1 MTQTSQYFPQPG
13 NTSGRMTFSDAFT
26 LLTGNDPF
34 PWQTALYERFIS
46 SRPDNIPSSCNLPTG
61 LGKTSVI
68 AIWLLARQVNRSLP
82 RRLAYVV
89 NRRTV
94 VDQTTDEVTRYK
106 HIRRDLAVSTL
117 RGEFVDNREWSTDP
131 SREAVI
137 CGTVDMIGSRL
148 LFSGYGIGFK
158 SRPLHAGFLG
168 QDTLIVHDEAHLEPA
183 FQELLLA
190 IQSEQQ
196 SGRFLDRHPLRVMEL
211 TATSRTGGE
220 VFGLTDEEKHPDF
233 ERKDIPEPLRVVWLR
248 THAKKLL
255 RLHEEKGE
263 LASELA
269 ALALTYE
276 SSNCAI
282 LIFVRTVDELTKT
295 LALLPKDRR
304 RQLTGTLRGFERD
317 SLLLDPIFARFLPQS
332 SRPEDILPAE
342 GTVYLVCTS
351 AGEVGVN
358 ISADHLVCDL
368 STFESMAQRFGR
380 VNRFGLRDDTRIDV
394 IHPTKFDAK
403 DKLTP
408 ARGKTLALL
417 ASLDDASPAALSK
430 LDPKARLDAFAPQPV
445 IPETSDIL
453 FDVWS
458 MTSVR
463 GQMPGR
469 PKVDPYLRGI
479 RDWEPPQTKIGW
491 RSEVAEIT
499 GERLNEHPPQDL
511 LELYPLKSHELLTD
525 RYDRV
530 FNTLKKLAPADDVPI
545 WIVDDEGDVTVT
557 SWKLVV
563 EGDKEVIQDVIL
575 LLPPKLG
582 GLERGFFTASAR
594 YDESV
599 RYDVADDWW
608 IEDRQMRMR
617 YWSDDKGPE
626 PKTPVDM
633 KSVARIVLTNPE
645 DQHADEKPTQVWHW
659 YVRFDAA
666 EPDAQSRQNY
676 ALQPHLNDTKEAA
689 ERIVSELPLEPEL
702 RNAIVLAAA
711 YHDLGKDRERWQNN
725 IGNHD
730 HPNVTWAKS
739 GKYAASGERSYYRH
753 EFGSILD
760 VQDQPSFKQISGDA
774 KDLVL
779 HLIAAHHGR
788 ARPHFDPRE
797 CLDDKYPTDSTRHF
811 VIEAARRFA
820 RLQRKFGRWGLA
832 YLESLVRAADYEA
845 SAKAEKSG
853 K

>member
-1 MTQTSQYFPQPG
+1 MDVKF
-13 NTSGRMTFSDAFT
+13 NDAFKT
-26 LLTGNDPF
+26 LTGNEPF
-34 PWQTALYERFIS
+34 PWQSALYERFLS
-46 SRPDNIPSSCNLPTG
+46 KRPDNIPSSCNLPTG

-94 VDQTTDEVTRYK
+94 VDQTTEEVQRYK
-106 HIRRDLAVSTL
+106 SKRSDLAVSTL
-117 RGEFVDNREWSTDP
+117 RGEYVDNREWSTDP

-183 FQELLLA
+183 FQRLLLA
-190 IQSEQQ
+190 IQLEQH
-196 SGRFLDRHPLRVMEL
+196 SGRFPDRFPLRVMEL
-211 TATSRTGGE
+211 TATPRGAGE
-220 VFGLTDEEKHPDF
+220 VFGLTEEEKHADF
-233 ERKDIPEPLRVVWLR
+233 ERTNVPDPIRVVWRR
-248 THAKKLL
+248 THAKKAL
-255 RLHEEKGE
+255 RLHEESSGIPEK
-263 LASELA
+263 LA
-269 ALALTYE
+269 ALALEYE
-276 SSNCAI
+276 SSGCAI
-282 LIFVRTVDELTKT
+282 LIFVRTVDDLEKT
-295 LALLPKDRR
+295 VSLLPQDRTQR
-304 RQLTGTLRGFERD
+304 LTGTMRGFERD
-317 SLLLDPIFARFLPQS
+317 GLLLHPVFARFLAQS
-332 SRPEDILPAE
+332 RGPTDVLPAQ

-368 STFESMAQRFGR
+368 STYESMAQRFGR
-380 VNRFGLRDDTRIDV
+380 VNRFGLRDDTRIDIV
-394 IHPTKFDAK
+394 HPAKFDDK

-408 ARGKTLALL
+408 ARRKTLALL
-417 ASLDDASPAALSK
+417 TSLDDASPAELSK
-430 LDPKARLDAFAPQPV
+430 LDPIARSEAFAPQPT
-445 IPETSDIL
+445 IPQTSDIL

-469 PKVDPYLRGI
+469 PKVDAYLRGI

-499 GERLNEHPPQDL
+499 GELLDEYRPRDL
-511 LELYPLKSHELLTD
+511 LELYPIKSHELLTD
-525 RYDRV
+525 RSDRV

-545 WIVDDEGDVTVT
+545 WILDDEGGVKIA
-557 SWKLVV
+557 SWKLIV
-563 EGDKEVIQDVIL
+563 EGDKELIQDVTL

-582 GLERGFFTASAR
+582 GLERGSFTASAK
-594 YDESV
+594 YDKSE
-599 RYDVADDWW
+599 RYDVADEWRVKD
-608 IEDRQMRMR
+608 EQMRMR
-617 YWSDDKGPE
+617 CWSDDKGPKPE
-626 PKTPVDM
+626 TPAEM
-633 KSVARIVLTNPE
+633 KSVARIVLTIPE
-645 DQHADEKPTQVWHW
+645 NEDEEPIKTWHW
-659 YVRFDAA
+659 YVRLDAA
-666 EPDAQSRQNY
+666 DPDAQSRQNY
-676 ALQPHLNDTKEAA
+676 ALQPHLNDTRDAA
-689 ERIVSELPLEPEL
+689 ERLVSELPLEPEL
-702 RNAIVLAAA
+702 REAIVLAAA

-725 IGNHD
+725 IGNRD
-730 HPNVTWAKS
+730 YPNVTWAKS
-739 GKYAASGERSYYRH
+739 GKYAASGERSHYRH

-760 VQDQPSFKQISGDA
+760 VQHEASFERLSDDT

-788 ARPHFDPRE
+788 ARPHFNSSE
-797 CLDDKYPTDSTRHF
+797 CLDDKYPAGATRHF
-811 VIEAARRFA
+811 AIEAARRFA

-845 SAKAEKSG
+845 SAKAERSG
-853 K
+853 Q